1 MSSQKSYVAIRC
13 SAISRA
19 TTTSCRCCSLSSGL
33 KRLPQPLRGYH
44 C

>member
-1 MSSQKSYVAIRC
+1 MSSQKSYVAIRF

-19 TTTSCRCCSLSSGL
+19 TMTSCRCCSSSSGL
-33 KRLPQPLRGYH
+33 KRLPQPLRGSL